1 MKKLLLLVII
11 LMSIVSCG
19 KPEAQKEFEKLVNI
33 LQKGD
38 AQELKT
44 IDINF
49 DKKEV
54 FPKIFLTGYK
64 KLTYKVNKTVVKGD
78 VATIN
83 VTMKSPDLS
92 VYVEEYMQQ
101 LFSIAFVAS
110 NMTKQE
116 SDELMEKTSTNF
128 FEGKL
133 IYIRNYKFNSKTQSE
148 KLNCEIYPTLN
159 LNSNDKKCNAEKLI
173 KHGNFMFSNNQLCA
187 LCVKNLCD
195 IA

>member
-38 AQELKT
+38 AKELKT

-49 DKKEV
+49 DKKEA
-54 FPKIFLTGYK
+54 FSRIFLTGYK

-116 SDELMEKTSTNF
+116 SDELMEKTSANF
-128 FEGKL
+128 FETKLKSKDLKYLEKTVDVVYKKNGKKWEIDDKNPTNKEYQNMML
-133 IYIRNYKFNSKTQSE
+133 FGMFDFFEGLSNIGNE
-148 KLNCEIYPTLN
+148 K
-159 LNSNDKKCNAEKLI
+159 
-173 KHGNFMFSNNQLCA
+173 
-187 LCVKNLCD
+187 
-195 IA
+195 

>member
-1 MKKLLLLVII
+1 
-11 LMSIVSCG
+11 MSIVSCG

-54 FPKIFLTGYK
+54 FLKIFLTGYK

-78 VATIN
+78 IATIN

-101 LFSIAFVAS
+101 LFSIAFAAS
-110 NMTKQE
+110 NMTEKE
-116 SDELMEKTSTNF
+116 SDELMEKTSENF

-133 IYIRNYKFNSKTQSE
+133 KSKDLKYLEKTVDVVYKKNGKKWKIDDKNPANKEYQNMMLFGMFDFFEGLS
-148 KLNCEIYPTLN
+148 N
-159 LNSNDKKCNAEKLI
+159 L
-173 KHGNFMFSNNQLCA
+173 GNQ
-187 LCVKNLCD
+187 K
-195 IA
+195 